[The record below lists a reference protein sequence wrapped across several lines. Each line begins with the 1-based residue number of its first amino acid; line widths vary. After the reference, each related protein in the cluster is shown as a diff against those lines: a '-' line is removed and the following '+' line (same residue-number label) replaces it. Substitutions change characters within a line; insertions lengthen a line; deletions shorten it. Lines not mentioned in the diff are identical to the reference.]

1 MLAIELSEEIE
12 ARLESLARATGRT
25 MAEHVRAAIID
36 YLNDLEA
43 LPTKDEVQAIAEAE
57 EDIRQGRT
65 QSLEDFRREIGL

>member
-12 ARLESLARATGRT
+12 ARLESLARVTGRT
-25 MAEHVRAAIID
+25 KAEHVRAAILD
-36 YLNDLEA
+36 YLNDLEE